1 MAVLQRRNFA
11 FVRAGILIV
20 SPVAGVL
27 YAAVLNLYRLFTKNR
42 ED

>member
-1 MAVLQRRNFA
+1 MNKKPIVL
-11 FVRAGILIV
+11 VVMDGV
-20 SPVAGVL
+20 GVL